1 MNLLPAL
8 GPMGPSTV
16 ALLFV
21 AALLGGALNS
31 VAGGGSFLSFP
42 SLIFAG
48 VPPINAN
55 ATSTVAL
62 WPGSVASVFAYREE
76 LGRHDRR
83 FVVSLSLISLVG
95 GVLGSVL
102 LLRTSQ
108 ATFAR
113 LLPWLLLVATLLF
126 ALGSRITAQLR
137 RRFSLGSGQSREA
150 TLAVALFQ
158 LVIAL
163 YGGYFGGGIGILM
176 LAALGLLG
184 LRNIHEMN
192 ALKTLL
198 AGAINGIAV
207 LIFVVAGVVAWPQ
220 ALLMLV
226 GATIGGYG
234 CASYARR
241 LNPKYVRVFVILVG
255 VSMTAY
261 FFLRG

>member
-1 MNLLPAL
+1 
-8 GPMGPSTV
+8 MGPSTV
-16 ALLFV
+16 ILLFV
-21 AALLGGALNS
+21 AAFLGGALNS

-62 WPGSVASVFAYREE
+62 WPGSLASVFAYREE
-76 LGRHDRR
+76 LGRHDRG
-83 FVVSLSLISLVG
+83 FVVALGLISLVG
-95 GVLGSVL
+95 GVLGSLL
-102 LLRTSQ
+102 LLRTPQS
-108 ATFAR
+108 TFAR
-113 LLPWLLLVATLLF
+113 LLPWLLLIATLLF
-126 ALGSRITAQLR
+126 AFGGWITAQLR
-137 RRFSLGSGQSREA
+137 RRLALGVGQSRE
-150 TLAVALFQ
+150 LSWAVAVFQ
-158 LVIAL
+158 LVIAF

-184 LRNIHEMN
+184 LKNIHEMN

-207 LIFVVAGVVAWPQ
+207 LTFVLAGVVFWPQ

-234 CASYARR
+234 SAAFARR
-241 LNPKYVRVFVILVG
+241 LDPRFVRVFVILVG

-261 FFLRG
+261 FFWRG